1 MQESNSSVS
10 KAYGEKQ
17 NKGRET
23 MSTKEHEAI
32 DKQIVNLK
40 YKSWTILGSDFIKL
54 EFEFYTMLAL
64 NSCKRN
70 HPCTSSE
77 SRF

>member
-1 MQESNSSVS
+1 
-10 KAYGEKQ
+10 
-17 NKGRET
+17 

-32 DKQIVNLK
+32 DKQIVNLE

-54 EFEFYTMLAL
+54 EFDFYTILAS

-70 HPCTSSE
+70 NPC
-77 SRF
+77 FCP